1 MVIDSKHLL
10 NYISLGKGMPYLPA
24 TASLAATHKGKISNI
39 RAAALKQGKEDTI
52 AEAVIATF
60 EDETL
65 KYDRSQKDCHG
76 TLGKKPLFVTV
87 GNVYYHHSFDVEH
100 MENYAQLGHPY
111 IADYS
116 LSPDFTWVLSMSPM
130 MSHILSKAEYI
141 EVDATFKGSIE
152 LEYLFNVVTFD
163 YDSLKC
169 EW

>member
-24 TASLAATHKGKISNI
+24 TALLAATHKGKISNI
-39 RAAALKQGKEDTI
+39 RAAALRQGKEDTI
-52 AEAVIATF
+52 VEAVITTF

-76 TLGKKPLFVTV
+76 TLGKKTSICDCI

-100 MENYAQLGHPY
+100 MENYAQLGHLY

-116 LSPDFTWVLSMSPM
+116 LSPDFTWVLSRSPM
-130 MSHILSKAEYI
+130 MSHII
-141 EVDATFKGSIE
+141 
-152 LEYLFNVVTFD
+152 
-163 YDSLKC
+163 
-169 EW
+169 